1 MTASLRHDRHRH
13 RRRRRTSRRA
23 GPRDRGQA
31 TVELALGLPVLLI
44 GLLLVV
50 QAGLVVADHVAVVH
64 AAREAARAVAVDG
77 RPGAAAAAV
86 ADAGAPQCRASV
98 ARPAEV
104 GATLRVEV
112 ICPSRTE
119 VALVGPL
126 LPDATVRATAAMRVE
141 R

>member
-1 MTASLRHDRHRH
+1 MTARPRPDRHRG
-13 RRRRRTSRRA
+13 RAGRRA

-44 GLLLVV
+44 ALLLIV
-50 QAGLVVADHVAVVH
+50 QAGLVVADHVAAVH

-77 RPGAAAAAV
+77 RPGAATAAM
-86 ADAGAPQCRASV
+86 ADTGASECRASV

-112 ICPSRTE
+112 TCPSRTD

-126 LPDATVRATAAMRVE
+126 LPDATVQASASMRVE

>member
-1 MTASLRHDRHRH
+1 MNG
-13 RRRRRTSRRA
+13 RRPSAR
-23 GPRDRGQA
+23 GQRGQA
-31 TVELALGLPVLLI
+31 TVELALALPLVLI

-50 QAGLVVADHVAVVH
+50 QAGLVVADHVATVH

-77 RPGAAAAAV
+77 RAGVADRAA
-86 ADAGAPQCRASV
+86 ADAGREGCRSWV

-104 GATLRVEV
+104 GSVLRVRLT
-112 ICPSRTE
+112 CPASTD

-126 LPDATVRATAAMRVE
+126 LPDLTVTTTAAMRVE